1 MEFETLQIERD
12 GEVMTVTLNRP
23 QKLNAVNDTMLKE
36 LTDLCTSLRDDTSTR
51 FVIITGAGDA
61 FSSGADL
68 SSALENAEGK
78 AELPYE
84 TARLQQ
90 LRGHEMMQRLEK
102 LEQVTIAAINGL
114 CLGAGF
120 AIALACDFRI
130 VAETAVFGLPETRV
144 GVFFTWGC
152 TSRLTKLIGASRAKE
167 LIMTCD
173 EVLPREALMWGLA
186 NRLAAPPNLLTAARA
201 FADRIALHGPLA
213 IRMTKKLVDAASLQG
228 IGDTWLCEPELVE
241 RAFLSNEPLEG
252 FNAFLERRDP
262 NFKDA

>member
-36 LTDLCTSLRDDTSTR
+36 LTDLCASLRDDASTR

-68 SSALENAEGK
+68 GSALENAEGK
-78 AELPYE
+78 SDLPYE
-84 TARLQQ
+84 MARLQQ

-120 AIALACDFRI
+120 AIALACDFRV

-152 TSRLTKLIGASRAKE
+152 TSRLTKLIGPSRAKE

-173 EVLPREALMWGLA
+173 EVLPREALLWGLA
-186 NRLAAPPNLLTAARA
+186 NRLSAPPDLLKAARA

-241 RAFLSNEPLEG
+241 RAFLSNEPIEG
-252 FNAFLERRDP
+252 FNAFLEKRDP
-262 NFKDA
+262 KFRDT

>member
-1 MEFETLQIERD
+1 MELETLQIERD

-23 QKLNAVNDTMLKE
+23 QKLNAINDTMLKE

-68 SSALENAEGK
+68 AGALESAEGK
-78 AELPYE
+78 SELPYE
-84 TARLQQ
+84 MARLQQ
-90 LRGHEMMQRLEK
+90 LRGHELMQRLEK

-130 VAETAVFGLPETRV
+130 VTENAVFGLPETRV

-152 TSRLTKLIGASRAKE
+152 TSRLTKIVGASRAKE

-173 EVLPREALMWGLA
+173 ELLPREALLWGLA
-186 NRLAAPPNLLTAARA
+186 NRLAAPPNLLNVTRA

-252 FNAFLERRDP
+252 FNAFIERRDP
-262 NFKDA
+262 DFKNT

>member
-1 MEFETLQIERD
+1 MGFETLLIERD

-23 QKLNAVNDTMLKE
+23 QKLNAVNDTMLDE
-36 LTDLCTSLRDDTSTR
+36 LTDLCASLRGDASTR

-61 FSSGADL
+61 FCSGADL
-68 SSALENAEGK
+68 GSALKNAEEK
-78 AELPYE
+78 NEAPYE

-90 LRGHEMMQRLEK
+90 LRGHEMMQRLER

-130 VAETAVFGLPETRV
+130 VAENAVFGLPETRV

-152 TSRLTKLIGASRAKE
+152 TSRLTKLIGPARAKE

-173 EVLPREALMWGLA
+173 ELLPREALLWGLA
-186 NRLAAPPNLLTAARA
+186 NRLAAPPNLLKVARA
-201 FADRIALHGPLA
+201 LADRIAVHGPLA
-213 IRMTKKLVDAASLQG
+213 IRMAKKVVDAASLQG

-241 RAFLSNEPLEG
+241 RIFLSNEPIEG
-252 FNAFLERRDP
+252 FNAFLEKRDP
-262 NFKDA
+262 NFRDT